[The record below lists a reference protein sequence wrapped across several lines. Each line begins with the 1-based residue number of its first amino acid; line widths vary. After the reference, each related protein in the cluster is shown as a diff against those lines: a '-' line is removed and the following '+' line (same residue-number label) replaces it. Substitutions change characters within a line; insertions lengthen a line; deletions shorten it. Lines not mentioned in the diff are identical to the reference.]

1 MAILGNILNLVSCG
15 LSAVL
20 GMGTKGCR
28 PFFKKVTALS
38 FVPAGFKLDGTR
50 VLNDEYFTEL
60 QATGKLIHVKGIRT
74 FTDNSSDDSIEEM
87 EDGTKQVSKYG
98 LYEFLVNFVNG
109 LYFHSALTSLNS
121 FGSYDVIMWD
131 REGNG
136 LGTKAVDGSL
146 KGFTVGMVQAS
157 RLSWATDT
165 TTQRE
170 GIAFQLLE
178 RGELDTDY
186 VFIDSANL
194 DFNPNRKDGINEVV
208 VSFPSA
214 PVDLATSITIKAVTK
229 QDSKPFTGALFTD
242 FIVKKNGITANPTA
256 GDDSVTAGTY
266 ILTVDALATNEVLA
280 AGLYDNTLSQAVLN
294 LDGDLYKSNTA
305 TATVV

>member
-15 LSAVL
+15 LSTVL
-20 GMGTKGCR
+20 GTGTKGCK
-28 PFFKKVTALS
+28 PFLKKVTALS
-38 FVPAGFKLDGTR
+38 FLPAGFKLDSAR
-50 VLNDEYFTEL
+50 ILNDEYFTEL
-60 QATGKLIHVKGIRT
+60 QASGKLIHIKGIRT

-87 EDGTKQVSKYG
+87 EDGTKQVTKYG
-98 LYEFLVNFVNG
+98 LYDFLVNFIEG
-109 LYFHSALTSLNS
+109 FYFNAALTSLNS
-121 FGSYDVIMWD
+121 FGDYDVIFWD
-131 REGNG
+131 RDGNG
-136 LGTKAVDGSL
+136 LGTKAANGSL
-146 KGFTVGMVQAS
+146 KGFTVGMIQAS

-165 TTQRE
+165 TLQKE
-170 GIAFQLLE
+170 GLAFQLLE
-178 RGELDTDY
+178 RGEVDTDY
-186 VFIDSANL
+186 VFIDSANI

-214 PVDLATSITIKAVTK
+214 PVDLAASITIKAVTK

-242 FIVKKNGITANPTA
+242 FIVKKNGITENPTA

-266 ILTVDALATNEVLA
+266 ILTVAALATNEVLA
-280 AGLYDNTLSQAVLN
+280 AGLYDNALSQAVLN